1 MKKLLTMIGAAAVVA
16 SVALPSWAATT
27 PVSAVSG
34 GVDIVSAGSD
44 APSATT
50 VALETRY
57 RTTDF
62 SNFINLIAK
71 KLKGF
76 LLIVK

>member
-1 MKKLLTMIGAAAVVA
+1 MNMNKLMTVAFALTVATGATIAAAE
-16 SVALPSWAATT
+16 PM
-27 PVSAVSG
+27 SAVSG

-62 SNFINLIAK
+62 SNFINMITEK
-71 KLKGF
+71 IKGF